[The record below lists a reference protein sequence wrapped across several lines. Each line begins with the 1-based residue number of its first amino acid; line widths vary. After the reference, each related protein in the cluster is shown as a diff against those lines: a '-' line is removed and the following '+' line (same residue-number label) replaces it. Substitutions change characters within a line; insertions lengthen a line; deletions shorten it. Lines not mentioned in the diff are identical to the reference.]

1 MPATFGLTNDT
12 GLTTPAGGTI
22 EECSIESEVE
32 AKTIKD
38 QTGTT
43 CRAMPSPMIKTNYMA
58 KGRGTAALSLVTA
71 GAMTAGAVQAIS
83 VKNTESNDDFPTY
96 EITGVS
102 YATAGS

>member
-1 MPATFGLTNDT
+1 
-12 GLTTPAGGTI
+12 
-22 EECSIESEVE
+22 
-32 AKTIKD
+32 
-38 QTGTT
+38 
-43 CRAMPSPMIKTNYMA
+43 MA